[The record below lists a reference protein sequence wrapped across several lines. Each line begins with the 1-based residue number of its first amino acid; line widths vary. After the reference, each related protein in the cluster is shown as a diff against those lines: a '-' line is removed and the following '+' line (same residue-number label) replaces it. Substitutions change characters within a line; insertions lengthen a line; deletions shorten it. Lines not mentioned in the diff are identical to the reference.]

1 MHISDTPCG
10 RKTRTTRRPLG
21 DLFYIKSL
29 MASSHLCKNM
39 HKSPDYAAIEMNGYL
54 FAKRE
59 PYV

>member
-1 MHISDTPCG
+1 MHISNTPWG

-29 MASSHLCKNM
+29 MAPSYFCKNM
-39 HKSPDYAAIEMNGYL
+39 HESPDYAAIEMNGYL